1 MEEKEKI
8 TGEYLPNEK
17 DEKEVK
23 AGDDG
28 DEVDEII
35 DAITSDR
42 DELEEA
48 DVSLTDKL
56 LKSNR
61 DDLNE
66 VIESAYAIDIAIA
79 LEDFSDDDLLKFYGK
94 IDDEHMAQILEQMDE
109 NLQQR
114 FVALLPYKRIIAL
127 FSYMSNDD
135 IADILGE
142 MPMNRRKDLTRLMK
156 SKDTADIQ
164 SLLLYDDDTAG
175 GIMTTEYIAIPAD
188 YTVEKTLKKE
198 GIEVTARA
206 IKDGL
211 TSNKIYCR

>member
-8 TGEYLPNEK
+8 TGEYFPNKK

-23 AGDDG
+23 ARDDG

-79 LEDFSDDDLLKFYGK
+79 LEDFSDDDIIIISMNGIIIRMKANEINQQSRYAGGVKVMRLDENDRAVTFAVTMS
-94 IDDEHMAQILEQMDE
+94 DDEVENARPTSEELPDDE
-109 NLQQR
+109 KEAEGNSVKEEDLIRDYDAEEEELVQQS
-114 FVALLPYKRIIAL
+114 A
-127 FSYMSNDD
+127 DED
-135 IADILGE
+135 IE
-142 MPMNRRKDLTRLMK
+142 
-156 SKDTADIQ
+156 
-164 SLLLYDDDTAG
+164 
-175 GIMTTEYIAIPAD
+175 
-188 YTVEKTLKKE
+188 
-198 GIEVTARA
+198 
-206 IKDGL
+206 
-211 TSNKIYCR
+211 

>member
-1 MEEKEKI
+1 MEEREKI

-114 FVALLPYKRIIAL
+114 FVALLP
-127 FSYMSNDD
+127 
-135 IADILGE
+135 
-142 MPMNRRKDLTRLMK
+142 
-156 SKDTADIQ
+156 
-164 SLLLYDDDTAG
+164 
-175 GIMTTEYIAIPAD
+175 
-188 YTVEKTLKKE
+188 
-198 GIEVTARA
+198 
-206 IKDGL
+206 
-211 TSNKIYCR
+211 